1 MTAKVKFGS
10 VHQIAMGIPRKYKQ
24 ICMLLADS
32 VMLLLALWCAY
43 ALRISEFYPED
54 YIEPAAG
61 LFGFLIVGGLPILV
75 RVGLYRAVIR
85 YLSSDAI
92 LAVVKGVS
100 IIVLC
105 LYVVAWLLNVQPFP
119 RSVPIIFFF
128 IAVAYVGGSRIL
140 IRSYYYWLLGRYV
153 QRKPLAIYGADS
165 VGAQLARSMMVSEE
179 FMPVVFIDDDPLLQG
194 TTISGLEVV
203 SSNNLQALIQ
213 QLKIE
218 AILILS
224 QSITEKRRAEI
235 FKLVA
240 RVPIKV
246 KLAQSIAEILDAS
259 YQPAIRDV
267 ELDEL
272 LGRDAVPPRLEL
284 LSRTVRGKVVIVSG
298 GGGSI
303 GAELSRQV
311 ASLHPKKLILVD
323 VSEFALYSIHRS
335 LMFNDSTQTEVIPI
349 LGSVCDEGLMRRI
362 MSHFSVQTVFHAAAY
377 KHVPMVEMNGLQG
390 LQNNVIGTYVIA
402 KVARDCEVERFVM
415 ISTDKAVRPTNL
427 MGATKRF
434 AELTIQALANRP
446 SNTIFSIVRFGNV
459 LGSSGSVIPL
469 FKEQIRNGGPVTV
482 THPEMTRYFMTISEA
497 VTLVIQAGAMATG
510 GEVFVLDMGQP
521 LKILE
526 LAKSLVGLSG
536 KVPFVAGEGEGD
548 VEIQFT
554 GIRPGEKLFE
564 EMLIGDDVYETGH
577 PMIMSA
583 REEFIP
589 MDDLELLLNEAIE
602 VISAGNA
609 SRVPEF
615 LHSIVS
621 GYNPGNGSIDW
632 ACKNHD
638 FS

>member
-1 MTAKVKFGS
+1 M
-10 VHQIAMGIPRKYKQ
+10 
-24 ICMLLADS
+24 
-32 VMLLLALWCAY
+32 
-43 ALRISEFYPED
+43 
-54 YIEPAAG
+54 
-61 LFGFLIVGGLPILV
+61 
-75 RVGLYRAVIR
+75 
-85 YLSSDAI
+85 
-92 LAVVKGVS
+92 
-100 IIVLC
+100 
-105 LYVVAWLLNVQPFP
+105 
-119 RSVPIIFFF
+119 
-128 IAVAYVGGSRIL
+128 
-140 IRSYYYWLLGRYV
+140 
-153 QRKPLAIYGADS
+153 
-165 VGAQLARSMMVSEE
+165 
-179 FMPVVFIDDDPLLQG
+179 
-194 TTISGLEVV
+194 
-203 SSNNLQALIQ
+203 
-213 QLKIE
+213 
-218 AILILS
+218 
-224 QSITEKRRAEI
+224 
-235 FKLVA
+235 
-240 RVPIKV
+240 
-246 KLAQSIAEILDAS
+246 
-259 YQPAIRDV
+259 
-267 ELDEL
+267 

-284 LSRTVRGKVVIVSG
+284 LSRTVRGKVVLVSG

-311 ASLHPKKLILVD
+311 ASLHPKQLILVD

-335 LMFNDSTQTEVIPI
+335 LMFDDSTQTEVIPI

-427 MGATKRF
+427 MGATKRL
-434 AELTIQALANRP
+434 AELIIQALANRP

-497 VTLVIQAGAMATG
+497 ATLVIQAGAMATG

-521 LKILE
+521 VKILE

-536 KVPFVAGEGEGD
+536 KVPFVAGEEEGD

-564 EMLIGDDVYETGH
+564 EMLIGDDIYETGH

-589 MDDLELLLNEAIE
+589 MDELELLLNEAIE
-602 VISAGNA
+602 VISLGNA
-609 SRVPEF
+609 SHVQEF
-615 LHSIVS
+615 LQSIVS

-632 ACKNHD
+632 ACRNHD